1 MIEKQVYQDTMRVN
15 LECDVALPVHLFST
29 STQLFKTLNPK
40 FNTAVIYVGRS
51 TENGTEVL
59 NLNLAS

>member
-1 MIEKQVYQDTMRVN
+1 MRVN

-40 FNTAVIYVGRS
+40 FNTAVIGRS

-59 NLNLAS
+59 NLNLNLAS